1 MFFGGTS
8 FAGAPFADPGF
19 NPNALALPTGSRLN
33 VSTNTQLRI
42 VADANLSVTGNRIN
56 ITVGNVAV
64 ADLTVG
70 VTGSR
75 INEVTGDVIAK
86 AGATTSVTG
95 NADLILALAQL
106 VHHN

>member
-33 VSTNTQLRI
+33 TSTGTVTI
-42 VADANLSVTGNRIN
+42 VADANLSVTGNRVN

-64 ADLTVG
+64 TDLTVG

-75 INEVTGDVIAK
+75 INEVQEMLLLKVEQ
-86 AGATTSVTG
+86 
-95 NADLILALAQL
+95 QL
-106 VHHN
+106 V